1 MTILAIVLPVFTLVL
16 VGFLYARRH
25 APDMSAA
32 NRVNLD
38 VFVPALIFHVMSGKD
53 FQLLDYLD
61 LALGGLLVLLGSGL
75 VALAAA
81 RLLAIEWRT
90 LVPPMMFVN
99 SGNMGLPLALLAFGE
114 PALAAAVVLFLL
126 ENILHFTLGLRML
139 DRRAGLGVLLR
150 MPMILATLAGLAV
163 SLIGIRIPA
172 PLAQAV
178 EMLGQV
184 AIPLMLFALGVRLK
198 DADLSHWRIGL
209 IGALLR
215 PLSGVFTA
223 FLVLPWL
230 HLEAEQGGQLLLFAV
245 LPPAVLNFMLAE
257 KYRQE
262 PALVASIVIWGNL
275 ASLIVIPVMLAL
287 LRP

>member
-81 RLLAIEWRT
+81 RLLAIDWRT

-114 PALAAAVVLFLL
+114 AALAAAMVLFLL

-163 SLIGIRIPA
+163 SLLGIRIPA

-198 DADLSHWRIGL
+198 DADLTHWRIGL

-215 PLSGVFTA
+215 PLSGVLTA
-223 FLVLPWL
+223 LLVLPWL

-275 ASLIVIPVMLAL
+275 ASLVVIPVMLAL
-287 LRP
+287 LRL